1 MAEVTNNKVDYL
13 STLNAGSG
21 LNTTQI
27 IDALVDAEIV
37 PQENQLKDRIEE
49 KNVSISGMGQVTQS
63 LTSLKTVLGGLDGN
77 NGLSVSSSGSSVG
90 ISISDA
96 ALAKE
101 FSHDVNVTQLA
112 KAQTLVFDG
121 FSSDSV
127 DLGAG
132 SLAFSFGAWDS
143 SSFTADSSAAT
154 KTVTIGSS
162 SSTLVGI
169 RDAVN
174 DANIGVTASIIQKT
188 STNFAFGFQSSTG
201 ANKEMMIVATETTA
215 NSGLAG
221 IGFSTFN
228 ASKET
233 VAGTDANFTVDG
245 IAIVRDTNKVTDLQ
259 PGIELEL
266 KSTTSS
272 AEKVSSK
279 WSSSEAL
286 TVLKD
291 YVNTMNGIT
300 SSLAELTKRD
310 ADGAGDGP
318 LAGDPFVS
326 TIQRKL
332 RSLTTDAI
340 VGYGANSIYLSNFGV
355 RTERDGTLKI
365 DETQFKKSFDSDPSS
380 FSALVSSRATST
392 SALVSATV
400 SGTTYVPGSYSFA
413 ISSGTASLGGTTMSG
428 SSGTYY
434 LTSGNAAGVTA
445 TVSSGSPSATIY
457 LGRSLINS
465 VSDYVDTLLKTNG
478 DLDLKVK
485 NMNDDLSD
493 LNLETT
499 NLTKQTESLRE
510 RYQKRFG
517 AMEAAVSQLKDTGE
531 YLTSFMDSWTA
542 GLKK

>member
-37 PQENQLKDRIEE
+37 PQENQLNDRIEE
-49 KNVSISGMGQVTQS
+49 KNVSISGMGQVKQS
-63 LTSLKTVLGGLDGN
+63 LTSLKTILEGLDGK

-90 ISISDA
+90 VTISDP

-101 FSHDVNVTQLA
+101 FSHDVTVTQLA
-112 KAQTLVFDG
+112 KAQTLVFDS
-121 FSSDSV
+121 FASDSV

-132 SLAFSFGAWDS
+132 SLVFSFGSWSDS
-143 SSFTADSSAAT
+143 TFTADSSISA
-154 KTVTIGSS
+154 KTVTISS
-162 SSTLVGI
+162 STSTLVGI

-174 DANIGVTASIIQKT
+174 DADIDVKASIIQKT
-188 STNFAFGFQSSTG
+188 SSDFALVFQSTTG
-201 ANKEMMIVATETTA
+201 ESKEMRIVATETSA
-215 NSGLAG
+215 GSGLAD

-233 VAGTDANFTVDG
+233 VAGADANFTVDG
-245 IAIVRDTNKVTDLQ
+245 ISIVRESNKISDIQSGV
-259 PGIELEL
+259 ELEL

-279 WSSSEAL
+279 WSSDEAL
-286 TVLKD
+286 AVLKD
-291 YVNTMNGIT
+291 YVSNMNSVT
-300 SSLAELTKRD
+300 ASLGELTKRD
-310 ADGAGDGP
+310 AEGDGDGP
-318 LAGDPFVS
+318 LAGDALIS
-326 TIQRKL
+326 TVMRKL
-332 RSLTTDAI
+332 KSITTDPI
-340 VGYGANSIYLSNFGV
+340 VGYGADSIYLSNFGV

-365 DETQFKKSFDSDPSS
+365 DEDQFKKTFDSDPVS
-380 FSALVSSRATST
+380 FSALVSSRASST

-400 SGTTYVPGSYSFA
+400 SGSTYVPGGYSFA
-413 ISSGTASLGGTTMSG
+413 LSSGTATLDGTTMSG

-434 LTSGNAAGVTA
+434 LTTGDATGVTA
-445 TVSSGSPSATIY
+445 KVSSGSPSATIY
-457 LGRSLINS
+457 LGRSLIDTISN
-465 VSDYVDTLLKTNG
+465 YMETLLKTNG

-493 LNLETT
+493 LNLESTS
-499 NLTKQTESLRE
+499 LTKQMESLRE

>member
-37 PQENQLKDRIEE
+37 PQENQIKDKIEE
-49 KNVSISGMGQVTQS
+49 KNVSISGMGQVKQS
-63 LTSLKTVLGGLDGN
+63 LTSLKTILGGLDGK

-90 ISISDA
+90 VTISDP

-101 FSHDVNVTQLA
+101 FSHDVAVTQLA
-112 KAQTLVFDG
+112 KAQTLVFDS
-121 FSSDSV
+121 FASDSV

-132 SLAFSFGAWDS
+132 SLVFSFGSWS
-143 SSFTADSSAAT
+143 SSTFTADSSISS
-154 KTVTIGSS
+154 KTVTISS
-162 SSTLVGI
+162 STSTLVGI

-174 DANIGVTASIIQKT
+174 DANIGVKASIIQKT
-188 STNFAFGFQSSTG
+188 SSNFALVFQSSTG
-201 ANKEMMIVATETTA
+201 ASKEMRIVASETSA
-215 NSGLAG
+215 GSGLAG
-221 IGFSTFN
+221 VGFSTFN
-228 ASKET
+228 GAKET
-233 VAGTDANFTVDG
+233 VAGADSNFTVDG
-245 IAIVRDTNKVTDLQ
+245 IAIVRESNNISDIQSGV
-259 PGIELEL
+259 ELEL

-279 WSSSEAL
+279 WSSDEAL

-291 YVNTMNGIT
+291 YVSNMNSVT
-300 SSLAELTKRD
+300 ASLGELTKRD
-310 ADGAGDGP
+310 FEGDGDGP
-318 LAGDPFVS
+318 LAGDALIS
-326 TIQRKL
+326 TIMRKL
-332 RSLTTDAI
+332 RSITTDPI
-340 VGYGANSIYLSNFGV
+340 VGYGANSLYLSNFGV

-365 DETQFKKSFDSDPSS
+365 DEDQFKKTFDSDPVS
-380 FSALVSSRATST
+380 FSALVSSRASST

-400 SGTTYVPGSYSFA
+400 SGSTYVPGAYSFA
-413 ISSGTASLGGTTMSG
+413 ISSGTASLSGTNMSG

-434 LTSGNAAGVTA
+434 LTSGDAAGVTA
-445 TVSSGSPSATIY
+445 KVSSGTPSATIY
-457 LGRSLINS
+457 LGRSLIDT
-465 VSDYVDTLLKTNG
+465 VSNYMDTLLKTNG

-493 LNLETT
+493 LNLESTS
-499 NLTKQTESLRE
+499 LTKQMESLRE

>member
-49 KNVSISGMGQVTQS
+49 KNVSISGMGQVKQS
-63 LTSLKTVLGGLDGN
+63 LTSLKTVLGGLEGK

-90 ISISDA
+90 VTISDSS
-96 ALAKE
+96 LAKE
-101 FSHDVNVTQLA
+101 FSHDVTVTQLA
-112 KAQTLVFDG
+112 KAQTLVFDS
-121 FSSDSV
+121 FASDSV

-132 SLAFSFGAWDS
+132 SLAFSFGSWDS
-143 SSFTADSSAAT
+143 SSFTADSSIST
-154 KTVTIGSS
+154 KTVNITSS
-162 SSTLVGI
+162 TGTLVGI

-174 DANIGVTASIIQKT
+174 DANIGVEASIIQKT
-188 STNFAFGFQSSTG
+188 SSNFALVFQSSTG
-201 ANKEMMIVATETTA
+201 ASKEMRIVATETSSG
-215 NSGLAG
+215 SGLAG

-228 ASKET
+228 AAKET
-233 VAGTDANFTVDG
+233 VAGTDSNFTVDG
-245 IAIVRDTNKVTDLQ
+245 IAIVRESNTISDIQSGV
-259 PGIELEL
+259 ELEL

-279 WSSSEAL
+279 WSSDEAL
-286 TVLKD
+286 KVLND
-291 YVNTMNGIT
+291 YLDNMNSVT
-300 SSLAELTKRD
+300 SSLKELTKRD
-310 ADGAGDGP
+310 ADGDGDGP

-326 TIQRKL
+326 TVLRKL
-332 RSLTTDAI
+332 RSLTTDPI
-340 VGYGANSIYLSNFGV
+340 VGYGANSLYLSNFGV
-355 RTERDGTLKI
+355 RTERDGTLKV
-365 DETQFKKSFDSDPSS
+365 DETQFKKTFDSDPAS

-400 SGTTYVPGSYSFA
+400 SGDTYVPGSYSFS
-413 ISSGTASLGGTTMSG
+413 ISNNTASLSGTAMSG
-428 SSGTYY
+428 SSGVYY
-434 LTSGNAAGVTA
+434 LTSGNAAGITAKVT
-445 TVSSGSPSATIY
+445 SGSPSATIY
-457 LGRSLINS
+457 LGRSLIDT
-465 VSDYVDTLLKTNG
+465 VSNYMDSLLKTNG

-499 NLTKQTESLRE
+499 NLTKQMESLRE